1 MKSLLYKFLFVCT
14 TSLLFCDCK
23 KEKSPSEIVLEY
35 PILFPQ
41 NMEIDTLNVD
51 SLIVRESYEFPANL
65 EGELAKNNT
74 SKSKIKSAK
83 LIGFRIQVL
92 DYAVYDSVN
101 YSNLKDLSEIR
112 VDIKNTNVGQI
123 EVARKLIPD
132 VRVKAVNLDLP
143 DVEGKE
149 YLKQDNFSMVFKYRK
164 RRAMPDE
171 MPFIISLKFKITADP
186 L

>member
-1 MKSLLYKFLFVCT
+1 
-14 TSLLFCDCK
+14 
-23 KEKSPSEIVLEY
+23 
-35 PILFPQ
+35 
-41 NMEIDTLNVD
+41 
-51 SLIVRESYEFPANL
+51 
-65 EGELAKNNT
+65 LAKNNT

-101 YSNLKDLSEIR
+101 YSNLKDLSEVR
-112 VDIKNTNVGQI
+112 VDIKNKNVGQV
-123 EVARKLIPD
+123 EVARKFIPD
-132 VRVKAVNLDLP
+132 VRVKAINLELP

>member
-1 MKSLLYKFLFVCT
+1 
-14 TSLLFCDCK
+14 
-23 KEKSPSEIVLEY
+23 
-35 PILFPQ
+35 
-41 NMEIDTLNVD
+41 
-51 SLIVRESYEFPANL
+51 
-65 EGELAKNNT
+65 
-74 SKSKIKSAK
+74 
-83 LIGFRIQVL
+83 L

-112 VDIKNTNVGQI
+112 VDIKNSNVGQM

-164 RRAMPDE
+164 RRGMPDE